1 MRTPMKLNKKWTIA
15 MLSPLEVFE
24 FKNAAI
30 NAVTVVPILAP
41 RMKGAACLSFTIF
54 CATIGTT
61 TEVVMVLERIAAV
74 VSKPHVKDFNGLL
87 KKNRLKTS
95 GDFAFKRPEINLL
108 KIRMDA
114 KSKATATAARKNGL
128 GVLAIKKLVMGPN
141 PTQKWVTLFSA
152 CSGAGVKNKFDI
164 EPDTVDRNP

>member
-1 MRTPMKLNKKWTIA
+1 

-41 RMKGAACLSFTIF
+41 KIKGAACLSFTIF

-61 TEVVMVLERIAAV
+61 TEVVIVLERMAAV
-74 VSKPHVKDFNGLL
+74 VSKPHVKDFNGFL

-95 GDFAFKRPEINLL
+95 GDFAFKRSEINLL

-128 GVLAIKKLVMGPN
+128 GMLAIKKLVMGPN
-141 PTQKWVTLFSA
+141 PNQKWVTLFPA
-152 CSGAGVKNKFDI
+152 CSGDGVKNKFDI